1 MQWSRMMMDFGL
13 GRRAYASTFFVE
25 KNNHLLTAD
34 GIHVHHRGIAL
45 TDRRTST
52 QC

>member
-1 MQWSRMMMDFGL
+1 MQWSRMMMYFRL
-13 GRRAYASTFFVE
+13 GRRAYAPTFFVE

-34 GIHVHHRGIAL
+34 GIHLNHRDTAF
-45 TDRRTST
+45 TDRGTST